1 MKTTLLILLISTSAM
16 SAQACEPVDADRVLE
31 MVRTIATEEELDPDL
46 ALAVADVESAG
57 GRHQVSDAGAVGIMQ
72 LMPET
77 ASDYGV
83 TDRCDPES
91 NIRAGVRYLKKLYG
105 EFDDP
110 LLMLAAYNA
119 GPGRYDDYL
128 ETGRALPAETR
139 AYVAALA
146 PLLGGGTASE
156 AQMVAHALPPDW
168 RDAALFVVRSEQQ
181 IASGMPGSAPGSAA
195 PADWIIVTPGAG
207 LGGP

>member
-1 MKTTLLILLISTSAM
+1 MKTTLLFLLLSTSVM
-16 SAQACEPVDADRVLE
+16 TAQACEPVDAEAILE
-31 MVRTIATEEELDPDL
+31 MVRTTATEEELDPDL
-46 ALAVADVESAG
+46 ALAVVDVESAG

-83 TDRCDPES
+83 TDRCDPQS

-119 GPGRYDDYL
+119 GPERVYQKRGIPEFN
-128 ETGRALPAETR
+128 ETAQYIVKVMNRWTLNAKASAAEEKRRGNSNPRKET
-139 AYVAALA
+139 VALA
-146 PLLGGGTASE
+146 PS
-156 AQMVAHALPPDW
+156 PW
-168 RDAALFVVRSEQQ
+168 RDEHVWTAE
-181 IASGMPGSAPGSAA
+181 
-195 PADWIIVTPGAG
+195 
-207 LGGP
+207 

>member
-1 MKTTLLILLISTSAM
+1 MKTTLLLLLIPTSAIP
-16 SAQACEPVDADRVLE
+16 AHACAPIDVDRVPE
-31 MVRTIATEEELDPDL
+31 MVRTIAGEEELDPDL
-46 ALAVADVESAG
+46 ALAVVDVESSG

-83 TDRCDPES
+83 ADRCDPEA

-119 GPGRYDDYL
+119 GPERVYQTGGIPESN
-128 ETGRALPAETR
+128 ETMLYIAKVMNRWTLNAKASAAEEKRSGSGLLRKET
-139 AYVAALA
+139 VALA
-146 PLLGGGTASE
+146 PS
-156 AQMVAHALPPDW
+156 PW
-168 RDAALFVVRSEQQ
+168 RDQHVWT
-181 IASGMPGSAPGSAA
+181 
-195 PADWIIVTPGAG
+195 AD
-207 LGGP
+207 

>member
-1 MKTTLLILLISTSAM
+1 LRRNRDRKLKITLLCLLLSTSAI
-16 SAQACEPVDADRVLE
+16 SAQACDSVDSERVLE
-31 MVRTIATEEELDPDL
+31 LVRTIATEEELDPDL
-46 ALAVADVESAG
+46 ALAVVDVESSG

-119 GPGRYDDYL
+119 GPERVYQKGGIPEFN
-128 ETGRALPAETR
+128 ETAQYIVKVMNRWTLNAKASAAEEKRRGNRDARKET
-139 AYVAALA
+139 VALA
-146 PLLGGGTASE
+146 PS
-156 AQMVAHALPPDW
+156 PW
-168 RDAALFVVRSEQQ
+168 RDQHVWT
-181 IASGMPGSAPGSAA
+181 
-195 PADWIIVTPGAG
+195 AD
-207 LGGP
+207 

>member
-1 MKTTLLILLISTSAM
+1 MKTTLLFLLLSTSTVT
-16 SAQACEPVDADRVLE
+16 AQACDPVDPDRVLE
-31 MVRTIATEEELDPDL
+31 LVRAIATEEELDPDL

-119 GPGRYDDYL
+119 GPERVYQKGGIPEFN
-128 ETGRALPAETR
+128 ETTLYIAKVMNRWTLNAKASAAEEKRSGSTSPR
-139 AYVAALA
+139 KETIALA
-146 PLLGGGTASE
+146 PS
-156 AQMVAHALPPDW
+156 PW
-168 RDAALFVVRSEQQ
+168 RDEHVWTAE
-181 IASGMPGSAPGSAA
+181 
-195 PADWIIVTPGAG
+195 
-207 LGGP
+207 

>member
-1 MKTTLLILLISTSAM
+1 MKTTLLFLLLSTSAM
-16 SAQACEPVDADRVLE
+16 TAQACDPADPDRVLE
-31 MVRTIATEEELDPDL
+31 LVRTIATEEDLDPDL
-46 ALAVADVESAG
+46 ALAVVDVESAG

-119 GPGRYDDYL
+119 GPERVYQKGGIPEFN
-128 ETGRALPAETR
+128 ETTLYIAKVMNRWTLNAKASAAEEKRSGSNLPRKET
-139 AYVAALA
+139 VALA
-146 PLLGGGTASE
+146 PSPWREEHVWTAE
-156 AQMVAHALPPDW
+156 
-168 RDAALFVVRSEQQ
+168 
-181 IASGMPGSAPGSAA
+181 
-195 PADWIIVTPGAG
+195 
-207 LGGP
+207 

>member
-1 MKTTLLILLISTSAM
+1 MRAVVVLPTPRTPVRI
-16 SAQACEPVDADRVLE
+16 QACGTRPVSNEFE

-46 ALAVADVESAG
+46 ALAVVDVESAG
-57 GRHQVSDAGAVGIMQ
+57 GKHQVSDAGAVGIMQ

-83 TDRCDPES
+83 TDRCDAEE

-119 GPGRYDDYL
+119 GPERVYQKGGIPEFN
-128 ETGRALPAETR
+128 ETAQYIVKVMNRWTLNAKASVAQEKRAGNRLPRKET
-139 AYVAALA
+139 VALA
-146 PLLGGGTASE
+146 PS
-156 AQMVAHALPPDW
+156 PW
-168 RDAALFVVRSEQQ
+168 RDQHVWTAE
-181 IASGMPGSAPGSAA
+181 
-195 PADWIIVTPGAG
+195 
-207 LGGP
+207 

>member
-1 MKTTLLILLISTSAM
+1 MT
-16 SAQACEPVDADRVLE
+16 AQACQSIDSDRVAD

-46 ALAVADVESAG
+46 ALAVVDVESSR

-72 LMPET
+72 LMPGT

-119 GPGRYDDYL
+119 GPERVYQKGGIPEFK
-128 ETGRALPAETR
+128 ETAQYIVKVMNRWTLHAKASAAEAKRSGSSDARKET
-139 AYVAALA
+139 VALA
-146 PLLGGGTASE
+146 PSPWHDRHVWTA
-156 AQMVAHALPPDW
+156 D
-168 RDAALFVVRSEQQ
+168 
-181 IASGMPGSAPGSAA
+181 
-195 PADWIIVTPGAG
+195 
-207 LGGP
+207 

>member
-1 MKTTLLILLISTSAM
+1 MKTTLIFLLLSTSATT
-16 SAQACEPVDADRVLE
+16 AQACGSVDSDRVLE
-31 MVRTIATEEELDPDL
+31 LVRTIATEEELDPDL
-46 ALAVADVESAG
+46 ALAVVDVESSG

-72 LMPET
+72 LMTET

-119 GPGRYDDYL
+119 GPERVYQKGGIPEFN
-128 ETGRALPAETR
+128 ETAQYIVKVMNRWTLNAKASAAEEKRRGNSDARKET
-139 AYVAALA
+139 VALA
-146 PLLGGGTASE
+146 PS
-156 AQMVAHALPPDW
+156 PW
-168 RDAALFVVRSEQQ
+168 RDQHVWT
-181 IASGMPGSAPGSAA
+181 
-195 PADWIIVTPGAG
+195 AD
-207 LGGP
+207 

>member
-1 MKTTLLILLISTSAM
+1 LKTTLLMLLISTSATT
-16 SAQACEPVDADRVLE
+16 AQACEPVDSDGVLE

-46 ALAVADVESAG
+46 ALAVVDVESAS
-57 GRHQVSDAGAVGIMQ
+57 GRHQVSDAGAVGVMQ

-83 TDRCDPES
+83 TDRCDPEE

-119 GPGRYDDYL
+119 GPERVYQKGGIPEFN
-128 ETGRALPAETR
+128 ETTLYIAKVMNRWTLNAKASAAEEKRSGSSLSRKET
-139 AYVAALA
+139 VALA
-146 PLLGGGTASE
+146 PS
-156 AQMVAHALPPDW
+156 PW
-168 RDAALFVVRSEQQ
+168 RDQHVWT
-181 IASGMPGSAPGSAA
+181 
-195 PADWIIVTPGAG
+195 AD
-207 LGGP
+207 

>member
-1 MKTTLLILLISTSAM
+1 LKTTLLMLLISTSATT
-16 SAQACEPVDADRVLE
+16 AQACEPVDSDGVLE
-31 MVRTIATEEELDPDL
+31 MVRTIATQEELDPDL
-46 ALAVADVESAG
+46 ALAVVDVESAG

-83 TDRCDPES
+83 TDRCDPVS

-119 GPGRYDDYL
+119 GPERVYQKGGIPEFN
-128 ETGRALPAETR
+128 ETTLYIAKVMNRWTLNAKASAAEEKRSGSSLSRKETI
-139 AYVAALA
+139 ALA
-146 PLLGGGTASE
+146 PS
-156 AQMVAHALPPDW
+156 PW
-168 RDAALFVVRSEQQ
+168 RDQHVWT
-181 IASGMPGSAPGSAA
+181 
-195 PADWIIVTPGAG
+195 AD
-207 LGGP
+207 

>member
-1 MKTTLLILLISTSAM
+1 MTTWMKTLKSTLLSLLISSSALV
-16 SAQACEPVDADRVLE
+16 AQACEPVDPDTTLQ
-31 MVRTIATEEELDPDL
+31 MVKAIATEEKLDPDL
-46 ALAVADVESAG
+46 ALAVVEVESAG

-83 TDRCDPES
+83 TDRCDPAS

-119 GPGRYDDYL
+119 GPERVYQKGGIPEFT
-128 ETGRALPAETR
+128 ETAQYIVKVMNRWTLNAKASAAQEKRSGNNNGQKET
-139 AYVAALA
+139 VALA
-146 PLLGGGTASE
+146 PSL
-156 AQMVAHALPPDW
+156 W
-168 RDAALFVVRSEQQ
+168 RDQHVWTV
-181 IASGMPGSAPGSAA
+181 
-195 PADWIIVTPGAG
+195 D
-207 LGGP
+207 

>member
-1 MKTTLLILLISTSAM
+1 MKITLFLLLLSTSAI
-16 SAQACEPVDADRVLE
+16 SAQACESVDSERVLNL
-31 MVRTIATEEELDPDL
+31 VRTIATEEELDPDL
-46 ALAVADVESAG
+46 ALAVVDVESAG

-83 TDRCDPES
+83 TDRCDPEE

-119 GPGRYDDYL
+119 GPERVYQKGGIPEFN
-128 ETGRALPAETR
+128 ETAQYIVKVMNRWTLNAKASAAEEKRRGNNDARKET
-139 AYVAALA
+139 VALA
-146 PLLGGGTASE
+146 PS
-156 AQMVAHALPPDW
+156 PW
-168 RDAALFVVRSEQQ
+168 RDQHVWT
-181 IASGMPGSAPGSAA
+181 
-195 PADWIIVTPGAG
+195 AD
-207 LGGP
+207 

>member
-1 MKTTLLILLISTSAM
+1 LKTTFLFLLISTSAL
-16 SAQACEPVDADRVLE
+16 SSQACEPVDADRVLE
-31 MVRTIATEEELDPDL
+31 MVRTIATKEELDPDL
-46 ALAVADVESAG
+46 ALAVVDVESAG

-119 GPGRYDDYL
+119 GPERVYRKGGIPEFN
-128 ETGRALPAETR
+128 ETAQYIVKVMNRWKLTAKASAAEERRDGHGARKET
-139 AYVAALA
+139 VAM
-146 PLLGGGTASE
+146 ASS
-156 AQMVAHALPPDW
+156 PW
-168 RDAALFVVRSEQQ
+168 RDEHVWT
-181 IASGMPGSAPGSAA
+181 
-195 PADWIIVTPGAG
+195 AD
-207 LGGP
+207 